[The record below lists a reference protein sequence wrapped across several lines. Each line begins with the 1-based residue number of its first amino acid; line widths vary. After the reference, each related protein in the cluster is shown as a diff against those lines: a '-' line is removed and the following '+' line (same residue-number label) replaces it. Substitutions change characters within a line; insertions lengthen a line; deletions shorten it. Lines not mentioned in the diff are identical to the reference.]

1 MAPTKARSAGFVGT
15 VVLADALPVAPR
27 WRLRDVLALAKPRL
41 SLLVIWT
48 TAVGLWMAPGALA
61 WQRAVVIGL
70 ATALVVGGAN
80 ALNSYL
86 ERDTDGRMRRTRL
99 RPLPSRRLPPAVALT
114 ASLVAACVAVAVLY
128 RVANPLTALLSFAAF
143 AVYGW
148 VYTPMKR
155 HSVWAVVVGAIP
167 GAIPPLMGYTA
178 VTGRLDPMGW
188 ALFGILFVW
197 QLPHF
202 LAIALYL
209 KDDYARGGLKVMPLV
224 WGDRAAVWCTIG
236 TAMLM
241 LPVSLAPA
249 VLGLVEPLYT
259 AAALVLGL
267 AFFLAT
273 ASGLFAPH
281 PGRWARRVF
290 LSSIVYLTL
299 LLTALVVEAR

>member
-1 MAPTKARSAGFVGT
+1 MSL

-27 WRLRDVLALAKPRL
+27 GRLRDVLALAKPRL

-48 TAVGLWMAPGALA
+48 TAVGLWMAPGTLA
-61 WQRAVVIGL
+61 WQRAVIIGL

-86 ERDTDGRMRRTRL
+86 ERDTDGRMRRTRQ
-99 RPLPSRRLPPAVALT
+99 RPLPAQRLPPAVALT

-128 RVANPLTALLSFAAF
+128 RFANPLTALLSFAAF

-209 KDDYARGGLKVMPLV
+209 KDDYARGELKVMPLV
-224 WGDRAAVWCTIG
+224 WGDRAAVWCTIA

-241 LPVSLAPA
+241 LPVSLVPA

-273 ASGLFAPH
+273 ASGLFAPQT
-281 PGRWARRVF
+281 GRWARRVF
-290 LSSIVYLTL
+290 LSSIAYLTL
-299 LLTALVVEAR
+299 LLTVLVVEAR

>member
-1 MAPTKARSAGFVGT
+1 MSS
-15 VVLADALPVAPR
+15 VVLADTLGVAPR

-48 TAVGLWMAPGALA
+48 TAVGLWMAPGTLS
-61 WQRAVVIGL
+61 WQRAVIIGL

-86 ERDTDGRMRRTRL
+86 ERDTDGRMRRTRQ
-99 RPLPSRRLPPAVALT
+99 RPLPSQRLPPALALT
-114 ASLVAACVAVAVLY
+114 GALVAACVAVAVLY
-128 RVANPLTALLSFAAF
+128 EAANPLTALLSFAAF

-188 ALFGILFVW
+188 ALFGIMFVW

-209 KDDYARGGLKVMPLV
+209 KDDYARGGMKVMPLV
-224 WGDRAAVWCTIG
+224 WGDRAAVWCAIA
-236 TAMLM
+236 TAMLL
-241 LPVSLAPA
+241 LPVSLVPA
-249 VLGLVEPLYT
+249 VLGLVGPLYT
-259 AAALVLGL
+259 VAAVVLGL
-267 AFFLAT
+267 AFFLCT
-273 ASGLFAPH
+273 ASGVFAPH
-281 PGRWARRVF
+281 TGRWARWVF
-290 LSSIVYLTL
+290 LCSIAYLTV
-299 LLTALVVEAR
+299 LLTVLVVEAR